1 MKKNANQKNRETA
14 NPIKARQIELL
25 KKYYEIDEEKKLVKV
40 KLAYQKASEL
50 FANDFSSKDYPE
62 FNPEILSRVSQI
74 IAHIPLGY
82 KIDLQF
88 AIKDYEGYEA
98 KKLLESFNDAIEM
111 SHYSTLSEGKK
122 SGLQIA
128 LLLIAGIICLVL
140 KNTGEGAGWF
150 GEGSTKELISEI
162 IDITGWVF
170 VWEAVSIIFL
180 SPSEERARAIRFRT
194 RIESISFIE
203 RENNEILSNE
213 KCDKIFEQW
222 AEENKLKKLSRE
234 MLLVAGSAFI
244 AIAISSLIANAT
256 VYFDPSN
263 QYSPLYIT
271 LGIALSLVS
280 FFTMS
285 IAGIGAISRYLGHGP
300 FQKFVGFFAVIC
312 LLVSITSI
320 VFSFLGEAN
329 NGTNWKM
336 FATGVFSLVFYVLY
350 ALGWAL
356 NSKKE

>member
-1 MKKNANQKNRETA
+1 MNKNAHQKESS
-14 NPIKARQIELL
+14 NPIRARQIDLL
-25 KKYYEIDEEKKLVKV
+25 KKYYEIDEGKKLVKV

-50 FANDFSSKDYPE
+50 FTNDFCSKDYPE
-62 FNPEILSRVSQI
+62 FSPEILERVSQI

-88 AIKDYEGYEA
+88 AIEDYEGYDA

-111 SHYSTLSEGKK
+111 SHYSTLSEGKRNGIK
-122 SGLQIA
+122 IA

-194 RIESISFIE
+194 RIDSISFVS
-203 RENNEILSNE
+203 RENEETLSSE
-213 KCDKIFEQW
+213 KCEKIFEQW

-234 MLLVAGSAFI
+234 MLLVAGSGFI
-244 AIAISSLIANAT
+244 AIAISSLIANMN
-256 VYFDPSN
+256 VYFDSAN
-263 QYSPLYIT
+263 HYSPLYIT
-271 LGIALSLVS
+271 FGIIFSLLSAFV
-280 FFTMS
+280 MS
-285 IAGIGAISRYLGHGP
+285 IAGMGAISRYLGRGP
-300 FQKFVGFFAVIC
+300 FQKFVGFYAVIC
-312 LLVSITSI
+312 LIVSITSI

-329 NGTNWKM
+329 SGTNWKM
-336 FATGVFSLVFYVLY
+336 FASGVFSLVFYILY
-350 ALGWAL
+350 ALGWVM